1 LTNSGKSFLSSLP
14 KAFFE
19 SLFICPSCSSS
30 GVEAAFPWWF
40 FLWWFFSW
48 WFFPWWSSASWFFSG
63 GSFRGGPFQAAAHSR
78 QPNPHGRPYFC
89 SSFFPRVARRGA
101 QIDCMRW
108 AIFPLEGSF
117 PALSVSA
124 ISGVAVLLGPSA
136 VLMLDAAS
144 GAVPVPVLARGWCA
158 GLSFVEA
165 PRGFRAAGAVAASDG
180 SEAALPT
187 SSP

>member
-1 LTNSGKSFLSSLP
+1 VVVLFVVVLFVVVLSVVVLRVVVFSTVVLFVVVLSRRPLTPGNRIRMVGHIFVLL
-14 KAFFE
+14 
-19 SLFICPSCSSS
+19 
-30 GVEAAFPWWF
+30 
-40 FLWWFFSW
+40 
-48 WFFPWWSSASWFFSG
+48 
-63 GSFRGGPFQAAAHSR
+63 
-78 QPNPHGRPYFC
+78 
-89 SSFFPRVARRGA
+89 FFPRVARRGA